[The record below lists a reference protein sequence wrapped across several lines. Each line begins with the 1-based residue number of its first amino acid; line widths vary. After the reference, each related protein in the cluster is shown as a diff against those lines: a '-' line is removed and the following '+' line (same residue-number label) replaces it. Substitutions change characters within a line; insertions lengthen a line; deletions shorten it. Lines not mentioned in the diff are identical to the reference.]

1 MNASLMKWLA
11 LSMVGLVMCS
21 AVVLASSVQDQNR
34 PVARR
39 LVQAAASADVVVA
52 AVVAPAA
59 SSGRAE

>member
-39 LVQAAASADVVVA
+39 LAQGVASADVVVA